1 LFKQN
6 LKNRNMKKLFIV
18 LAIAT
23 AFASCNDESKTE
35 STTETVAPA
44 TTETVA
50 PATTETVAPASTDAS
65 ATTATTGH

>member
-1 LFKQN
+1 
-6 LKNRNMKKLFIV
+6 MKKLFIV
-18 LAIAT
+18 LAIATT

-50 PATTETVAPASTDAS
+50 PATIEVAPATTDAS
-65 ATTATTGH
+65 TTTATTAH